1 MMVRDF
7 AHSVVKTPAQMAMP
21 AIGSH
26 RGEKTMKK
34 KKTNPRRM
42 PMSMADV
49 KKTMREAMAKASR
62 DLSIAAIV
70 FAAMALHDEFDFG
83 PQRLERFV
91 LNVLRKFRDWDEGL
105 FDIDDALEWFES
117 YTGMRIQEIMEVDG
131 Q

>member
-1 MMVRDF
+1 
-7 AHSVVKTPAQMAMP
+7 
-21 AIGSH
+21 
-26 RGEKTMKK
+26 MKK

-42 PMSMADV
+42 SMSMADV

-70 FAAMALHDEFDFG
+70 FSAMALHDEFDFG

-105 FDIDDALEWFES
+105 FDIDDALEWFED
-117 YTGMRIQEIMEVDG
+117 YTGMRIQEIMEVG
-131 Q
+131 EN

>member
-1 MMVRDF
+1 
-7 AHSVVKTPAQMAMP
+7 
-21 AIGSH
+21 
-26 RGEKTMKK
+26 
-34 KKTNPRRM
+34 
-42 PMSMADV
+42 MSMADV

>member
-1 MMVRDF
+1 
-7 AHSVVKTPAQMAMP
+7 
-21 AIGSH
+21 
-26 RGEKTMKK
+26 MKK

>member
-1 MMVRDF
+1 
-7 AHSVVKTPAQMAMP
+7 
-21 AIGSH
+21 
-26 RGEKTMKK
+26 
-34 KKTNPRRM
+34 M

-70 FAAMALHDEFDFG
+70 FAAMALHDVFDFG

>member
-1 MMVRDF
+1 
-7 AHSVVKTPAQMAMP
+7 
-21 AIGSH
+21 
-26 RGEKTMKK
+26 MKR

-49 KKTMREAMAKASR
+49 KKTMREAMTKASR

-117 YTGMRIQEIMEVDG
+117 YTGMRIQEIMEVDS

>member
-1 MMVRDF
+1 
-7 AHSVVKTPAQMAMP
+7 
-21 AIGSH
+21 
-26 RGEKTMKK
+26 MKK

-105 FDIDDALEWFES
+105 FDIDDALEWFEE
-117 YTGMRIQEIMEVDG
+117 YTGMKIQEIMEVGDN
-131 Q
+131 